1 MRDRAEASAAA
12 DRYSGHSFDWQT
24 GSLPF
29 GIAVLK
35 PTDAIASRA
44 ECRDRI
50 ERENAIRTTAIGDD
64 FAADREFAQALLQFA
79 ERDIEGAGKMP
90 ERKLV
95 FRPHVENRDK
105 AVTQPRDQLLSR
117 YRLQRVACMEI
128 VGHDTIDLGYVSLAH
143 ASERPHQVNHLIVAS
158 EPV

>member
-29 GIAVLK
+29 GVAVLK

-44 ECRDRI
+44 ECRDRL

-90 ERKLV
+90 ERKLI

-105 AVTQPRDQLLSR
+105 AVAQPRDQFLSR
-117 YRLQRVACMEI
+117 HRLQRVACMEG
-128 VGHDTIDLGYVSLAH
+128 VGHAPADLGDIRRRH
-143 ASERPHQVNHLIVAS
+143 I
-158 EPV
+158 